1 MKMTGK
7 LKRFL
12 SGSLCI
18 MLIAAMAM
26 FTVGCDNDEKGGEA
40 PASVSESNGDSS
52 SDVEENSA
60 VSVGEGQ
67 TSFEFVVVDKDGN
80 QKLFNVN
87 TDKKT
92 VGEALTDAKLI
103 DGEQGDYGLY
113 VKTVDGITLD
123 YENDGYYWAFYINGE
138 YASTGVDLTD
148 IKDGESYQLKAEK
161 S

>member
-1 MKMTGK
+1 MKMTEK

-26 FTVGCDNDEKGGEA
+26 FTVGCDDSEKESEA
-40 PASVSESNGDSS
+40 SASVSESSVDSS
-52 SDVEENSA
+52 SEADEGSA

-92 VGEALTDAKLI
+92 VGEALVDAKLVE
-103 DGEQGDYGLY
+103 GEEGDYGLY

-123 YENDGYYWAFYINGE
+123 YDADGYYWAFYINDE
-138 YASTGVDLTD
+138 YASTSVDLTD
-148 IKDGESYQLKAEK
+148 IKDGESYKLKAEK
-161 S
+161 A

>member
-1 MKMTGK
+1 MKMTEK

-26 FTVGCDNDEKGGEA
+26 FTVGCDDSEKESEA
-40 PASVSESNGDSS
+40 SASVSESSADSS
-52 SDVEENSA
+52 SEAEENSA

-80 QKLFNVN
+80 QKSFNVN

-92 VGEALTDAKLI
+92 VGEALVDAKLVE
-103 DGEQGDYGLY
+103 GEQGDYGLY
-113 VKTVDGITLD
+113 VKTVDGTTLD
-123 YENDGYYWAFYINGE
+123 YDADGYYWAFYIDSE
-138 YASTGVDLTD
+138 YASTSVDQTEIKNGV
-148 IKDGESYQLKAEK
+148 SYQFKAEK
-161 S
+161 A

>member
-26 FTVGCDNDEKGGEA
+26 FTVGCDDNEKESEA
-40 PASVSESNGDSS
+40 SASVSESSADSS
-52 SDVEENSA
+52 TDVKENSA

-92 VGEALTDAKLI
+92 VGEALVDANLVE
-103 DGEQGDYGLY
+103 GEQGEYGLY
-113 VKTVDGITLD
+113 VKTVDGTTLD
-123 YENDGYYWAFYINGE
+123 YEKDGYYWAFYINGE
-138 YASTGVDLTD
+138 YATASVDLTE
-148 IKDGESYQLKAEK
+148 IKDGESYQFKAEK